1 MQTSSPAKRSV
12 FWTALL
18 ACLMAVGMLAM
29 LNGCDIG
36 CDCEGDID
44 DLLIRLEE
52 EGKKIETF
60 DIVDSVDESIYTLVF
75 TDQLTDEQIADG
87 EEAFR
92 YEYVFRWGDNVGE
105 CCIKTAT
112 KTLITDTD
120 TGTDT
125 DTDTDTSTGTETD
138 TGTDTGTDTD
148 TDTGTETDTGTDTD
162 TDIGTDTGT
171 NTGTG

>member
-1 MQTSSPAKRSV
+1 
-12 FWTALL
+12 
-18 ACLMAVGMLAM
+18 MAVGMLTL

-44 DLLIRLEE
+44 DLIPRLEA
-52 EGKKIETF
+52 EGKNLETF
-60 DIVDSVDESIYTLVF
+60 DVVDSVDESVYTLVF
-75 TDQLTDEQIADG
+75 TDELTDEQIANG

-92 YEYVFRWGDNVGE
+92 YEYVFRWGDNVDE

-112 KTLITDTD
+112 KTLITDTGTDTDTGTGTDTDTGTGTDTDTD

-125 DTDTDTSTGTETD
+125 DTDTG

-148 TDTGTETDTGTDTD
+148 TDTDTIISNRWDRYGPACLAKWLLRPPASDFVS
-162 TDIGTDTGT
+162 
-171 NTGTG
+171 